1 MVKQIFYGMPL
12 FEICSTFY
20 LSILDIYYSDSEEE
34 EEEEAKEKEE
44 EKKEEKEENSF

>member
-1 MVKQIFYGMPL
+1 MPL

-34 EEEEAKEKEE
+34 EEEAKEK
-44 EKKEEKEENSF
+44 

>member
-34 EEEEAKEKEE
+34 EKEEEEEAKEKEE
-44 EKKEEKEENSF
+44 EKEENSF

>member
-34 EEEEAKEKEE
+34 EEEEEEAKEKEE
-44 EKKEEKEENSF
+44 EKEENSF

>member
-1 MVKQIFYGMPL
+1 MPL

-34 EEEEAKEKEE
+34 EEEEEAKEKEE
-44 EKKEEKEENSF
+44 EKEENSF

>member
-34 EEEEAKEKEE
+34 EKEEEAKEKEE
-44 EKKEEKEENSF
+44 EKEENSF

>member
-34 EEEEAKEKEE
+34 EEEEEAKEKEE
-44 EKKEEKEENSF
+44 EKEENSF